1 MAALTVITIRPT
13 RARKGAAPHPGLLRG
28 KEWRAENQPMRMRE
42 LRWAGPAGAGSGR
55 RLRPPVLALLDDRGG
70 CLPCACPVP
79 AEFRHLAGSRRLASQ
94 TVNARLA
101 FQNARQNPQF
111 LFPERKLSR
120 RTWLKTSS

>member
-1 MAALTVITIRPT
+1 MATLTVITIRPT
-13 RARKGAAPHPGLLRG
+13 SARKGAAPHRGLLPG

-55 RLRPPVLALLDDRGG
+55 RLRAQCSHCSTTGVG
-70 CLPCACPVP
+70 ACPVP

-111 LFPERKLSR
+111 LFS
-120 RTWLKTSS
+120 

>member
-13 RARKGAAPHPGLLRG
+13 SARKGAAAHPGLLRE
-28 KEWRAENQPMRMRE
+28 KEWRAEDQPMRMRE
-42 LRWAGPAGAGSGR
+42 LRWAGPAGGWVLEEAAG
-55 RLRPPVLALLDDRGG
+55 PVLSQLDDWDG

-79 AEFRHLAGSRRLASQ
+79 AEFHHLAGSRRLASQ

>member
-13 RARKGAAPHPGLLRG
+13 SARKGAAPHPGLLQG
-28 KEWRAENQPMRMRE
+28 KAWRAENQPMRMRE
-42 LRWAGPAGAGSGR
+42 LQWAGPAGAGSGR
-55 RLRPPVLALLDDRGG
+55 RLRDECSRCSTGVGAWR
-70 CLPCACPVP
+70 VP

-101 FQNARQNPQF
+101 FQNARQNPEF